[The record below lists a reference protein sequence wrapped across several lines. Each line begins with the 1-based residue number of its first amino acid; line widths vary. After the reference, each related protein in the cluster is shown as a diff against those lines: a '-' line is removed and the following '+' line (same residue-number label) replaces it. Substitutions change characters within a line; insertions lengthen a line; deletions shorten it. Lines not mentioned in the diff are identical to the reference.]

1 MAPQYC
7 LTKLDSG
14 HLGNHFPRLVRID
27 DNVPCA
33 SQIVTSW
40 LHLARLRIVSPSLR
54 VLLTVEPFMEHA
66 IHKPI
71 ESRRAYQHRRHTIGF
86 AMILALT
93 VAVALTLLLL
103 G

>member
-1 MAPQYC
+1 
-7 LTKLDSG
+7 
-14 HLGNHFPRLVRID
+14 
-27 DNVPCA
+27 
-33 SQIVTSW
+33 
-40 LHLARLRIVSPSLR
+40 
-54 VLLTVEPFMEHA
+54 MEHA

-93 VAVALTLLLL
+93 IAVALAALLL